1 MRHYFF
7 YKFGKNG
14 KPKIIPSSHEFHKNC
29 IDPWLLEHRTC
40 PMCKMDILRHYGF
53 VVGQNQ
59 STIIAPP
66 ASISINNSSSNGRL
80 NTISSSAES
89 DNPSQSRQ
97 VTDV

>member
-1 MRHYFF
+1 
-7 YKFGKNG
+7 
-14 KPKIIPSSHEFHKNC
+14 
-29 IDPWLLEHRTC
+29 
-40 PMCKMDILRHYGF
+40 MCKMDILRHYGF

-80 NTISSSAES
+80 NTVSSSAEL
-89 DNPSQSRQ
+89 DNSSQSRQ

>member
-1 MRHYFF
+1 MIKSKLYIYF
-7 YKFGKNG
+7 
-14 KPKIIPSSHEFHKNC
+14 SHEFHKNC

-59 STIIAPP
+59 CPNQSTIIAPP
-66 ASISINNSSSNGRL
+66 ASINNSSSNSRM
-80 NTISSSAES
+80 NTISSSTES
-89 DNPSQSRQ
+89 GNPSQSRQ